1 MKRVCVFC
9 GSNVGSRPEYAA
21 AAREMAA
28 TLASRDIGLVYG
40 GGRVGLMGILADE
53 MLARKGSVVGVIPR
67 MLSER
72 EVGHEGLQQLH
83 IVETMHDR
91 KAKMANLADGFI
103 ALPGGIGTLEEI
115 FEVWTWAQLGS
126 HKKPCGFLDVNGFFE
141 PLFEFLDKMVEER
154 FLAPRFRQIAIVE
167 SDPEKLMDRFMEYE
181 PPDVARWIDHE
192 RT

>member
-1 MKRVCVFC
+1 
-9 GSNVGSRPEYAA
+9 
-21 AAREMAA
+21 MAA

-53 MLARKGSVVGVIPR
+53 ILARKGSVVGVIPR